1 MWLVMRAGAHTPD
14 PDGGV
19 TLAACPDTP
28 GRSVPWRWAVRLKP
42 GSEGTPGVEGTTG
55 VEVGHDP
62 ASVVV
67 GRTDHRGEDLLF
79 ERDGGVVLVAVAVS
93 GRYLVAHGTG
103 PWQQRLAPGDVAVL
117 EGDEGELVL
126 LTASTPDAE
135 LCLVQLASTT
145 GQPLRWVP

>member
-1 MWLVMRAGAHTPD
+1 MWLVMRAGTHAPD
-14 PDGGV
+14 PDGGT

-28 GRSVPWRWAVRLKP
+28 GRPVPWRWAVRLSP
-42 GSEGTPGVEGTTG
+42 GREGTTTG
-55 VEVGHDP
+55 VEVSHDP

-67 GRTDHRGEDLLF
+67 GRTDHRGEELMF

-93 GRYLVAHGTG
+93 GHYLLAHGTG
-103 PWQQRLAPGDVAVL
+103 PWQRRLAPGDVAVL

-135 LCLVQLASTT
+135 LCLVELASTT

>member
-1 MWLVMRAGAHTPD
+1 MWLVTRAGAHAPD

-28 GRSVPWRWAVRLKP
+28 GRPVPWRWTVRLSP
-42 GSEGTPGVEGTTG
+42 GSASTPAGRA
-55 VEVGHDP
+55 VEVSHDP
-62 ASVVV
+62 ASVTV

-93 GRYLVAHGTG
+93 GQYLVAHGTG
-103 PWQQRLAPGDVAVL
+103 PWQRRLAPGDVAVL
-117 EGDEGELVL
+117 EGDENEQVL
-126 LTASTPDAE
+126 LTASSPDAE

-145 GQPLRWVP
+145 GRPLRWVP